1 MTYFGSQPKKLEVRL
16 MHMQTHGVYCL
27 LGADKEGFDEDLGG
41 DDEEGDDFDDA
52 TGDDDEW

>member
-1 MTYFGSQPKKLEVRL
+1 MC
-16 MHMQTHGVYCL
+16 MQIGHVYGL
-27 LGADKEGFDEDLGG
+27 LGTDKEVFDEDLGD

>member
-1 MTYFGSQPKKLEVRL
+1 MHAAKLEVRL
-16 MHMQTHGVYCL
+16 MHMQTGRVYGL
-27 LGADKEGFDEDLGG
+27 LGADKGGFDEDLGG